1 MAESPAME
9 SLRAKEEAAQEVP
22 IEQEDSSARMRLH
35 VSRMCGAG
43 QMLEVGRDCNL
54 HDFKSLL
61 VEKGLAQEGL
71 AVDFIIDGTLVS
83 PEGYMTKLA
92 ELSAVDDS
100 HITVIT
106 RRSHDYG
113 QIHDVQ
119 RRVKSQRWPQGVVTT
134 LEGQLY
140 VCHYEGWLQVYDLD
154 LQLQKEAHL
163 GELVRHPS
171 QMAMS
176 PDGEL
181 VMACAGG
188 NVVAV
193 DPVTFEHK
201 WTYRGSAKSTG
212 VAIWGG
218 EIFRSQIDSGTVQ
231 VLDRAT
237 GAELRTLEG
246 FQRPSGLCAFDG
258 GLLVADRGADVVW
271 LVDTEGSRKAIG
283 KGELSHPNDVAVDLA
298 GNLLVM
304 DTGNERIAVFRPDG
318 SAMCG
323 ILAGTF
329 KDFGNTHSYISVN
342 PINGTISVSMDDA
355 HYVAILAPPI
365 HSA

>member
-134 LEGQLY
+134 LEGQLF
-140 VCHYEGWLQVYDLD
+140 HG
-154 LQLQKEAHL
+154 
-163 GELVRHPS
+163 
-171 QMAMS
+171 
-176 PDGEL
+176 
-181 VMACAGG
+181 
-188 NVVAV
+188 
-193 DPVTFEHK
+193 
-201 WTYRGSAKSTG
+201 
-212 VAIWGG
+212 
-218 EIFRSQIDSGTVQ
+218 
-231 VLDRAT
+231 
-237 GAELRTLEG
+237 
-246 FQRPSGLCAFDG
+246 
-258 GLLVADRGADVVW
+258 
-271 LVDTEGSRKAIG
+271 
-283 KGELSHPNDVAVDLA
+283 
-298 GNLLVM
+298 
-304 DTGNERIAVFRPDG
+304 
-318 SAMCG
+318 
-323 ILAGTF
+323 
-329 KDFGNTHSYISVN
+329 HS
-342 PINGTISVSMDDA
+342 
-355 HYVAILAPPI
+355 
-365 HSA
+365 